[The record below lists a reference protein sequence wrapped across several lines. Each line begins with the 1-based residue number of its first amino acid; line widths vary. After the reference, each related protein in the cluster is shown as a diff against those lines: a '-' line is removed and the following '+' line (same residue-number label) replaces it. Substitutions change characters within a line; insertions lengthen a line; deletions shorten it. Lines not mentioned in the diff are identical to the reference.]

1 MEGGQIMQSGS
12 FEELLSAGTTFEQL
26 VNAHKNAVSEL
37 VSSEHGNKTET
48 PNSNVDQFEESNECF
63 PSKENNDREILAG
76 DQLTKE
82 EEREILAGD
91 QLTKVEEREIGKFGF
106 KPLLDYLRVSKGSL
120 LFGSVIL
127 SRIAFSLFQAGA
139 SYWLALA
146 IRNPKVSN
154 GILVGV
160 YTGISISSFP
170 FVFLRSLLAVLLGL
184 KASKAFFSGINKSLF
199 EAPMHFFD
207 TTPVGRIYTRV
218 NKISI

>member
-1 MEGGQIMQSGS
+1 
-12 FEELLSAGTTFEQL
+12 L
-26 VNAHKNAVSEL
+26 
-37 VSSEHGNKTET
+37 
-48 PNSNVDQFEESNECF
+48 P
-63 PSKENNDREILAG
+63 G

-91 QLTKVEEREIGKFGF
+91 QLTKVDEREIGKFGF
-106 KPLLDYLRVSKGSL
+106 KPLLDYVRVSKGSL

-160 YTGISISSFP
+160 YTGISISSCP
-170 FVFLRSLLAVLLGL
+170 FVFLRSLLTVLLGL
-184 KASKAFFSGINKSLF
+184 KASKAFFSGIISHCSKLPCIISLTQLRL
-199 EAPMHFFD
+199 E
-207 TTPVGRIYTRV
+207 GYILG
-218 NKISI
+218 